1 MMPTQKFRVSEIY
14 RAVQGEGNWTGWP
27 CTLVRFQGCNLRCPF
42 CDTEQALDPN
52 GGREVTGQELIAE
65 ICSIH
70 RQGDIVLVTGGEP
83 MMQDLGK
90 LVAQL
95 KPLGPVH
102 LETNGTLP
110 VTPGFDWVVLSPK
123 GERISDSAL
132 RQANEVKWL
141 VDSEEDILALQSF
154 LAEWEFEGVVSVQP
168 LSLSAQATQ
177 IAYQAALDHGW
188 HLSLQTHKLIGRP

>member
-1 MMPTQKFRVSEIY
+1 MRTQKFRVSEIY
-14 RAVQGEGNWTGWP
+14 RAIQGEGNWTGWP

-52 GGREVTGQELIAE
+52 GGWEVTGEELIAE
-65 ICSIH
+65 IRGIH
-70 RQGDIVLVTGGEP
+70 HQGDIVLATGGEP
-83 MMQDLGK
+83 MMQDIGELIT
-90 LVAQL
+90 QL
-95 KPLGPVH
+95 KSLGPVH

-110 VTPGFDWVVLSPK
+110 VPPGFDWVVLSPK
-123 GERISDSAL
+123 GKHISDSAL

-154 LAEWEFEGVVSVQP
+154 LTEREFEGVVSVQP